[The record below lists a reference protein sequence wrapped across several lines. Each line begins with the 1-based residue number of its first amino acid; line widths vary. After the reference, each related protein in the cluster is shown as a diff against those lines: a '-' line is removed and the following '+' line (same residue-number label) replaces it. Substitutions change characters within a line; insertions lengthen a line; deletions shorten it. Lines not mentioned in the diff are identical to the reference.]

1 MPAPSVSHY
10 QLLEKVGSGGMGE
23 VYKAQDS
30 RLNRFVAVKI
40 LRDGAHG
47 PPEKRRRFLQEA
59 QAASALNH
67 PNIVT
72 IHDIVSDGE
81 ADCIVMEYIAGRT
94 LVEVIPNGG
103 LRVPQALQY
112 AIQIADALAAAHAA
126 GIVHRDLKPG
136 NIMLTE
142 SGRVKVLD
150 FGLAKLMAPD
160 PVTQQDDTVKI
171 DRSAPLTTEGAIL
184 GTVSYMSPEQA
195 RGKGVNPRSDI
206 FSFGAVLYEMLT
218 SHRAFDGDSP
228 ISTLSAILCD
238 EARPITEFAP
248 DVPLQL
254 QQVVNRC
261 LRKDPGARWE
271 SMIQVE
277 SELTALKQQS
287 DSGQLYGPQVPKV
300 KRRSPKAI
308 AAAAVAVMAVASA
321 AGWWSWSHRA
331 IPQPPTPAPA
341 APAPVVAAAPTAA
354 PVPIDEALTNDSV
367 LEMLQAKTPVPVILG
382 QIRSS
387 KTAFNLSTAEVIRL
401 VKAGVPAGVIEAM
414 RNPKPAAQP
423 IVSSP
428 PAVREPTPAK
438 SVLETAPPAPETT
451 PPAPETAPPAPE
463 TASPARL
470 APPPTVPVAI
480 ADGLP
485 FRMIL
490 AEDIP
495 AGAEADRPLRF
506 TAADNVLVGT
516 SIVIAKGAAV
526 TGEIAGMAG
535 KKFLSKG
542 KLTFRLLK
550 VEGSDGKALR
560 VRATPIGGSA
570 GAARP
575 LEAKGSRSKQ
585 LAAARGTEYIGYIDG
600 EQIVAAA
607 K

>member
-1 MPAPSVSHY
+1 
-10 QLLEKVGSGGMGE
+10 MGE

-30 RLNRFVAVKI
+30 RLNRIVAIKV
-40 LRDGAHG
+40 LRDGASG
-47 PPEKRRRFLQEA
+47 APDKRRRFFQEA

-94 LVEVIPNGG
+94 LADVIPNGG

-150 FGLAKLMAPD
+150 FGLAKLMTSE
-160 PVTQQDDTVKI
+160 PVTQHEDTAKI
-171 DRSAPLTTEGAIL
+171 RPALTTEGTIL

-218 SHRAFDGDSP
+218 SRRAFEGDSP
-228 ISTLSAILCD
+228 ISTLSAILLE
-238 EARPITEFAP
+238 EAKPIAEVAP

-254 QQVVNRC
+254 QQVVSRC
-261 LRKDPGARWE
+261 LRKDSDARWQ
-271 SMIQVE
+271 SMKDVE
-277 SELTALKQQS
+277 LELTALKQQS
-287 DSGQLYGPQVPKV
+287 DSGQLYMPQGPKA
-300 KRRSPKAI
+300 KRRSPKLS
-308 AAAAVAVMAVASA
+308 AAAAVAAIAMVSA

-331 IPQPPTPAPA
+331 IPQPS
-341 APAPVVAAAPTAA
+341 APAPVALAPA
-354 PVPIDEALTNDSV
+354 PAPPAPADVALTNDSI
-367 LEMLQAKTPVPVILG
+367 LEMLQAKAPVPVILG

-387 KTAFNLSTAEVIRL
+387 KTNFNLSTAEVIRL

-414 RNPKPAAQP
+414 RNPRSAAEP
-423 IVSSP
+423 IVSPP
-428 PAVREPTPAK
+428 PAVSEPTPAK
-438 SVLETAPPAPETT
+438 SAPETV
-451 PPAPETAPPAPE
+451 AP
-463 TASPARL
+463 
-470 APPPTVPVAI
+470 APPPAAAVVI

-485 FRMIL
+485 FRIIL

-495 AGAEADRPLRF
+495 DDAEADRPLRF
-506 TAADNVLVGT
+506 TAADDVLVGG
-516 SIVIAKGAAV
+516 SMIIAKGAAV
-526 TGEIAGMAG
+526 GGEIAGKAG

-542 KLTFRLLK
+542 KLTFRLLN
-550 VEGSDGKALR
+550 VEGAEGKALR
-560 VRATPIGGSA
+560 VRATSTGGP
-570 GAARP
+570 ARP
-575 LEAKGSRSKQ
+575 LDAKGPRPKH
-585 LAAARGTEYIGYIDG
+585 LAATRGAEYIAYIDG
-600 EQIVAAA
+600 EQIVRVGSR
-607 K
+607 